1 MTQFV
6 FGSNPVL
13 LGIVTLVV
21 LWLLIELPYRF
32 MQSPPAGAAKA
43 DDAWNAVQAGLLTLS
58 AFVVGF
64 SFNQAAARFELR
76 RGLVNSETNAIGT
89 TWLRADQ
96 LPAADTK
103 RFRALLT
110 DYTATRLKVYE
121 TPGDLES
128 GLAIQ
133 RSNADEAILW
143 SIASSAPMT
152 ARAQLMAAVNDMIDI
167 SATQLHALQSH
178 VPTPMFLLTFA
189 LVALGSATIG
199 IRCARDRSRPL
210 LLSIIYVVAY
220 AVIISMG
227 VDYDRPQ
234 NGIVKIDFSPLRR
247 ELQSMQQ
254 RNLYLSVRIR
264 AMASTSTSTR
274 SLNRTFGSPKMCAP
288 DSTT

>member
-32 MQSPPAGAAKA
+32 MQWEPAGATKA

-76 RGLVNSETNAIGT
+76 RGLVNSETNAIGA
-89 TWLRADQ
+89 TWLRANQ
-96 LPAADTK
+96 LPTAESK
-103 RFRALLT
+103 RFRQLLT
-110 DYTATRLKVYE
+110 DYTAARLNVYE
-121 TPGDLES
+121 TPGDLEG

-133 RSNADEAILW
+133 RGNRDEAALW
-143 SIASSAPMT
+143 SIASSAPMS
-152 ARAQLMAAVNDMIDI
+152 ARAQLMAAVSDMINV

-189 LVALGSATIG
+189 LVALATVTIG

-210 LLSIIYVVAY
+210 LLSVIYVVAY
-220 AVIISMG
+220 AVIISMA

-234 NGIVKIDFSPLRR
+234 TGIVKIDFSPLRQ
-247 ELQSMQQ
+247 ELQTMLQG
-254 RNLYLSVRIR
+254 
-264 AMASTSTSTR
+264 STS
-274 SLNRTFGSPKMCAP
+274 
-288 DSTT
+288 

>member
-6 FGSNPVL
+6 FSSYPAVL
-13 LGIVTLVV
+13 LIVTLVV
-21 LWLLIELPYRF
+21 LWLLIELPYRL
-32 MQSPPAGAAKA
+32 MQAVPSGATKA

-89 TWLRADQ
+89 TWLRANQ
-96 LPAADTK
+96 LPASDTK
-103 RFRALLT
+103 RFRSLLV
-110 DYTATRLKVYE
+110 DYTAARLKVYE
-121 TPGDLES
+121 TRGDLES
-128 GLAIQ
+128 GSAIA
-133 RSNADEAILW
+133 RSNRDEGTLW
-143 SIASSAPMT
+143 SIASSAPMN
-152 ARAQLMAAVNDMIDI
+152 ARAQLMAAVNDMINV

-189 LVALGSATIG
+189 LVALGTATIG

-210 LLSIIYVVAY
+210 LLSVIYVVAY
-220 AVIISMG
+220 AVIISMA

-234 NGIVKIDFSPLRR
+234 TGIVNVDFSPLSQ

-254 RNLYLSVRIR
+254 G
-264 AMASTSTSTR
+264 T
-274 SLNRTFGSPKMCAP
+274 P
-288 DSTT
+288 D